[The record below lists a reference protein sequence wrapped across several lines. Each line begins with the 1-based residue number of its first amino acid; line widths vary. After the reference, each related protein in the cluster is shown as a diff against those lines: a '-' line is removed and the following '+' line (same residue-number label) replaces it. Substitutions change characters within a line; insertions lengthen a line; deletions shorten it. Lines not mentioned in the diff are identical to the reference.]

1 MRYATAGSIAGGT
14 ATEIA
19 ERVWAIDLGFQG
31 WDKVVYA
38 YLLTSPD
45 ELALIET
52 GPASTLPALYS
63 GIAAAGFDVG
73 LLRKI
78 LVSHIHLD
86 HSGGAGAIVRD
97 YPDVDVLVHPVGAA
111 HLIDPSR
118 LVNSAARLYG
128 DRMDELWGEVVP
140 VPEERVVPLRDGE
153 TLDAGGHVLSV
164 LFTAGHASHHVA
176 YWEPDL
182 SLLFTGD
189 VGGVRMPGSGYVLPP
204 APPPELAPDAWAIS
218 VERLRQTGAQRLC
231 LTHGGVFDD
240 AVGHL
245 EAIMPNL
252 EDIESVCRE
261 AMQAGATDD
270 EVTDFI
276 QQQVEARIGP
286 DALAIPGMVE
296 RYGWASP
303 SFLSALGFRRYLSKR
318 GDVPAPSRS
327 EG

>member
-1 MRYATAGSIAGGT
+1 MRYARAGSIAGGT
-14 ATEIA
+14 ATQIA

-31 WDKVVYA
+31 WDKIVHA

-52 GPASTLPALYS
+52 GPTSTLPALYA
-63 GIAAAGFDVG
+63 GIAAAGFDIS

-86 HSGGAGAIVRD
+86 HSGGAGAIMRD
-97 YPDVDVLVHPVGAA
+97 YPEVEVLVHPIGAP

-118 LVNSAARLYG
+118 LVSSAARLYT

-140 VPEERVVPLRDGE
+140 APEERVISLSDGE
-153 TLDAGGHVLSV
+153 TLDAAGHVLSV

-176 YWEPDL
+176 FWEPDL
-182 SLLFTGD
+182 SLIFTGD

-204 APPPELAPDAWAIS
+204 APPPDLAPDAWAIS
-218 VERLRQTGAQRLC
+218 VERMRQTGAQRLC

-240 AVGHL
+240 ATGHL
-245 EAIMPNL
+245 ETILPNL
-252 EDIESVCRE
+252 EEIEAVCRE
-261 AMQAGATDD
+261 SMLAGATDD
-270 EVTDFI
+270 EVTDLI

-286 DALAIPGMVE
+286 EAMGIPGMVE

-303 SFLSALGFRRYLSKR
+303 SFLSALGFRRYLTKR
-318 GDVPAPSRS
+318 GDVPAPPRL